1 MRLRLPLSLRS
12 ALLACSVLFTTVAS
26 ASVSDG
32 NLGNVMYIGDS
43 ITHGVNSGSWRWAM
57 HKIFTDNGISYTEKG
72 IMTDNFS
79 GGVAAGA
86 SYGGKI
92 FQNVHSSAASA
103 RTYEIAGRANGSNYG
118 RFDGS
123 NIKNWL
129 GLSTEKTKGGTY
141 AGQTFTGADKPD
153 TFFLLSGTNDLLSD
167 GDNNLLLYR
176 LDGVSSLLLG
186 DMDSIVSSI
195 RTANSQASILVMT
208 IPCWTQHSNGNLAE
222 THQAVASYNES
233 LKKWGANNA
242 ANGVKVIDINAG
254 IIDVAS
260 STPFYGVR
268 SMFNNPTAD
277 GLHPNAQGDLLMAG
291 NLAKGMGYAG
301 RSAGQERKAAHEL
314 EVNFGQSPSITQQTL
329 EANGFTANNV
339 TISNN
344 TVNFNK
350 SGSSSL
356 TYNWGA
362 AQGQDKG
369 YTVDFTLRLGNGAT
383 GGWDTTNNFSLNLG
397 NGTLNINEAYIQ
409 WGSTILY
416 SKDMSANADSIRVAY
431 VAGDRA
437 NGLDAGY
444 YIWLGDVLIG
454 EAQTA
459 AGGSSSGLT
468 FSYSG
473 TLDAILSNLALDG
486 SLSYAPSTTG
496 ITGPESLYLANGA
509 SPSTLKPGM
518 IEWTAGTAATAVAT
532 AGTNATYNVRNT
544 TNSNIASITG
554 TGSTKFIY
562 ANNGAY
568 GSAGNRQDL
577 WVTLGAGTSSANG
590 WIGGHTT
597 GDLYGDIHLRLAE
610 GAIGKSTVF
619 GVVNA
624 GTVHGDIYLEFSSS
638 TGVYDTSFTT
648 GEADRTSVAGSYA
661 SAVNGDITMVFN
673 DGVFSHR
680 IFGGFYTGNKTISG
694 SASLFINGGTFM
706 NEIYA
711 GNKTDG
717 TISRGTSLTVTGTD
731 AILGK
736 ADGDNWTWTLL
747 CGGNKTSGTINGGT
761 TITLKDIAAT
771 TGAGTEH
778 QFDKY
783 AGIIDGK
790 GAGSVSVSGITG
802 NVNLGGLDGSK
813 LSSINMGSGTGII
826 SGLTGHADLS
836 GSDTQLRL
844 SAANMGADGTGIIQF
859 NDADNASLT
868 LGNLTLTLTADAV
881 ALLAA
886 PGDYSFHVTNAAL
899 HADTNHITLSE
910 YNGMAWD
917 ITRTE
922 GGQVI
927 ISFGQLLDAMVID
940 KGASKNVTSA
950 NTLAATPSVTNNG
963 TLNIDLSAATAPENK
978 TTIRYLAGT
987 EADAVVNTGTDSDVI
1002 ITLLNET
1009 SADPDKPGNT
1019 AYAGSIE
1026 GAAQLVKDGEQRLT
1040 VDGRVTA
1047 SALDVQQGE
1056 LALQNTKE
1064 SSIISGALNVEQD
1077 AALTLNAASL
1087 AAGDLAGSGSIT
1099 LNGGALLS
1107 IARDTLSDLT
1117 LHASVTGSGTLKL
1130 DNCNLILGTD
1140 NNLGEDV
1147 LLHLG
1152 GGSLRLQD
1160 GSAIALEGLHQEQ
1173 ENGALHL
1180 GADGRLELAS
1190 NDGKT
1195 YSFKGDITG
1204 TGAITHRG
1212 EGTQIILSSGNAGV
1226 DVSHTRTGGHL
1237 VLGDKD
1243 LAANGLMTYRDI
1255 FIGSNTRD
1263 ASDLDATADLS
1274 LMNNTT
1280 ANSLSIASN
1289 GKLYLGGNP
1298 NQRAVQLVLTGNNGG
1313 VAATLASG
1321 ASLDL
1326 TVNTETLTNSADNAW
1341 AALKAEN
1348 GSIRINGTDP
1358 SINVNIYGLGAAGD
1372 WAILPEFTVNAFYA
1386 ENGLVTSDGETWTE
1400 DMVNLTYAG
1409 FANLVYDISKKLS
1422 DDGKLFQVHF
1432 TKQGDSPLKDFASTG
1447 NQQGAADSLWAV
1459 TSSPENITPDMME
1472 FLNAMGNAQAMGN
1485 AEAIRSALSSYAG
1498 SGITALHSAQ
1508 KGALRDQ
1515 VLHLRNRLSQM
1526 GVSPQYIHDDLPGF
1540 NAWIEGEGGYR
1551 RLDDRTDESG
1561 YKLSTWG
1568 GTFGF
1573 DVTCSDSFV
1582 WGAAFSASYGD
1593 LDAYMANGDLD
1604 SYYGNL
1610 FFRIQSGRWA
1620 HNIILT
1626 CGWNDAS
1633 LDRTAGI
1640 PGAGMYTM
1648 HGSTSGSS
1656 YGAFYEGTYDLY
1668 LNENNTSALQPL
1680 VNASVYRSRMDGFT
1694 ESGGLGMNVDDMDS
1708 TFGTVGL
1715 GARLRGELSA
1725 NLTGRASLGE
1735 LRVQV
1740 VQLLGDR
1747 DTAAVLAPAG
1757 IPGAGFRVNG
1767 AREGATGVQV
1777 GAGITIPVGYTGSVF
1792 ADVNADFRSR
1802 ANSFNGSIGYRL
1814 TF

>member
-1 MRLRLPLSLRS
+1 MK
-12 ALLACSVLFTTVAS
+12 
-26 ASVSDG
+26 G
-32 NLGNVMYIGDS
+32 
-43 ITHGVNSGSWRWAM
+43 AM
-57 HKIFTDNGISYTEKG
+57 
-72 IMTDNFS
+72 
-79 GGVAAGA
+79 
-86 SYGGKI
+86 
-92 FQNVHSSAASA
+92 
-103 RTYEIAGRANGSNYG
+103 
-118 RFDGS
+118 
-123 NIKNWL
+123 
-129 GLSTEKTKGGTY
+129 
-141 AGQTFTGADKPD
+141 
-153 TFFLLSGTNDLLSD
+153 
-167 GDNNLLLYR
+167 
-176 LDGVSSLLLG
+176 
-186 DMDSIVSSI
+186 
-195 RTANSQASILVMT
+195 
-208 IPCWTQHSNGNLAE
+208 
-222 THQAVASYNES
+222 
-233 LKKWGANNA
+233 
-242 ANGVKVIDINAG
+242 
-254 IIDVAS
+254 
-260 STPFYGVR
+260 
-268 SMFNNPTAD
+268 
-277 GLHPNAQGDLLMAG
+277 
-291 NLAKGMGYAG
+291 
-301 RSAGQERKAAHEL
+301 
-314 EVNFGQSPSITQQTL
+314 
-329 EANGFTANNV
+329 
-339 TISNN
+339 
-344 TVNFNK
+344 
-350 SGSSSL
+350 
-356 TYNWGA
+356 
-362 AQGQDKG
+362 
-369 YTVDFTLRLGNGAT
+369 
-383 GGWDTTNNFSLNLG
+383 
-397 NGTLNINEAYIQ
+397 
-409 WGSTILY
+409 
-416 SKDMSANADSIRVAY
+416 
-431 VAGDRA
+431 
-437 NGLDAGY
+437 
-444 YIWLGDVLIG
+444 
-454 EAQTA
+454 
-459 AGGSSSGLT
+459 
-468 FSYSG
+468 
-473 TLDAILSNLALDG
+473 DAI
-486 SLSYAPSTTG
+486 
-496 ITGPESLYLANGA
+496 
-509 SPSTLKPGM
+509 
-518 IEWTAGTAATAVAT
+518 
-532 AGTNATYNVRNT
+532 
-544 TNSNIASITG
+544 
-554 TGSTKFIY
+554 
-562 ANNGAY
+562 
-568 GSAGNRQDL
+568 
-577 WVTLGAGTSSANG
+577 
-590 WIGGHTT
+590 
-597 GDLYGDIHLRLAE
+597 
-610 GAIGKSTVF
+610 
-619 GVVNA
+619 
-624 GTVHGDIYLEFSSS
+624 
-638 TGVYDTSFTT
+638 
-648 GEADRTSVAGSYA
+648 
-661 SAVNGDITMVFN
+661 
-673 DGVFSHR
+673 
-680 IFGGFYTGNKTISG
+680 
-694 SASLFINGGTFM
+694 
-706 NEIYA
+706 
-711 GNKTDG
+711 
-717 TISRGTSLTVTGTD
+717 
-731 AILGK
+731 
-736 ADGDNWTWTLL
+736 
-747 CGGNKTSGTINGGT
+747 
-761 TITLKDIAAT
+761 
-771 TGAGTEH
+771 
-778 QFDKY
+778 
-783 AGIIDGK
+783 
-790 GAGSVSVSGITG
+790 
-802 NVNLGGLDGSK
+802 GLDGSK

-1348 GSIRINGTDP
+1348 GSI
-1358 SINVNIYGLGAAGD
+1358 
-1372 WAILPEFTVNAFYA
+1372 
-1386 ENGLVTSDGETWTE
+1386 
-1400 DMVNLTYAG
+1400 
-1409 FANLVYDISKKLS
+1409 
-1422 DDGKLFQVHF
+1422 H
-1432 TKQGDSPLKDFASTG
+1432 
-1447 NQQGAADSLWAV
+1447 
-1459 TSSPENITPDMME
+1459 
-1472 FLNAMGNAQAMGN
+1472 
-1485 AEAIRSALSSYAG
+1485 
-1498 SGITALHSAQ
+1498 
-1508 KGALRDQ
+1508 
-1515 VLHLRNRLSQM
+1515 
-1526 GVSPQYIHDDLPGF
+1526 
-1540 NAWIEGEGGYR
+1540 
-1551 RLDDRTDESG
+1551 
-1561 YKLSTWG
+1561 
-1568 GTFGF
+1568 
-1573 DVTCSDSFV
+1573 
-1582 WGAAFSASYGD
+1582 
-1593 LDAYMANGDLD
+1593 
-1604 SYYGNL
+1604 
-1610 FFRIQSGRWA
+1610 
-1620 HNIILT
+1620 
-1626 CGWNDAS
+1626 
-1633 LDRTAGI
+1633 
-1640 PGAGMYTM
+1640 
-1648 HGSTSGSS
+1648 
-1656 YGAFYEGTYDLY
+1656 
-1668 LNENNTSALQPL
+1668 
-1680 VNASVYRSRMDGFT
+1680 
-1694 ESGGLGMNVDDMDS
+1694 
-1708 TFGTVGL
+1708 
-1715 GARLRGELSA
+1715 
-1725 NLTGRASLGE
+1725 
-1735 LRVQV
+1735 
-1740 VQLLGDR
+1740 
-1747 DTAAVLAPAG
+1747 
-1757 IPGAGFRVNG
+1757 
-1767 AREGATGVQV
+1767 
-1777 GAGITIPVGYTGSVF
+1777 
-1792 ADVNADFRSR
+1792 
-1802 ANSFNGSIGYRL
+1802 
-1814 TF
+1814 